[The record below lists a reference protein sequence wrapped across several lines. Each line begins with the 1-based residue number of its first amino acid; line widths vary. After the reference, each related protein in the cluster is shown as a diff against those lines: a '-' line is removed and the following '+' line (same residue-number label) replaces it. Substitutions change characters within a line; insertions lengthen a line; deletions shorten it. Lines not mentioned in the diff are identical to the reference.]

1 MRSLNPGRP
10 SLPNSNSSHPL
21 VRAFGV
27 GLVVLALAGGLIAAQ
42 TQSRPAQAP
51 AESVL
56 RSEFSL
62 DMHTVSVSVS
72 PSLRADDAANKSLF
86 ATGASTGSRVRIG
99 QLATNGTLKVGTL
112 AFAKNDLRGLRYDLY
127 LQGTRAGWQLGIV
140 ELPPPAPPPG
150 AAAGGPAAAS
160 AAGAPLAAAAAAPPA
175 PGTAP
180 PEAAAAPPTPGAA
193 PAGPKPVGDVTLT
206 PHAVSASSP
215 TLVAALVP
223 NTATAGRLVLRWGG
237 LEASTDVQFTEP
249 ARLPA
254 GGGGQPGQPVNRKH
268 DEDTTAISRIFV
280 LTQRN
285 ETAVVV
291 PKGSRLSVGFARTL
305 TKGQRAGAAAVNL
318 GNGLGVEGPD
328 FARLLSTPDGS
339 VVQLTEAAVPRL
351 AIEAPLRFGKLLL
364 RPGNQAPGLPG
375 AYGLWLKRA
384 GKGWRLVVSQE
395 PDTWGSQYDKASDVG
410 EIDLTYVKGSEADRP
425 FAVALVPTTTDRG
438 RLTILW
444 GPHEWS
450 ADYVVGS

>member
-27 GLVVLALAGGLIAAQ
+27 GLVVLALAGGLIA
-42 TQSRPAQAP
+42 QSRPAQAP

-160 AAGAPLAAAAAAPPA
+160 AAGAPPATAAAAPPA
-175 PGTAP
+175 PGAAP
-180 PEAAAAPPTPGAA
+180 PEAAAAPPPPGAA
-193 PAGPKPVGDVTLT
+193 PAGTPKPVGDVTLT
-206 PHAVSASSP
+206 PHPVSASSP

-249 ARLPA
+249 ARLP

>member
-1 MRSLNPGRP
+1 M
-10 SLPNSNSSHPL
+10 
-21 VRAFGV
+21 RAFGV

-42 TQSRPAQAP
+42 SRPAQAP
-51 AESVL
+51 AESVF

-86 ATGASTGSRVRIG
+86 ATGTSAGSRVRIG
-99 QLATNGTLKVGTL
+99 QLVTNGTLKVGTL

-127 LQGTRAGWQLGIV
+127 LQGSRAGWQLGIV

-150 AAAGGPAAAS
+150 AEAAGGPAATSAS
-160 AAGAPLAAAAAAPPA
+160 GAPPAAAAAAPGASPA
-175 PGTAP
+175 A
-180 PEAAAAPPTPGAA
+180 
-193 PAGPKPVGDVTLT
+193 PKPVGDVTLT
-206 PHAVSASSP
+206 PHPVSASSP

-223 NTATAGRLVLRWGG
+223 NTATGGRLVLRWGG

-249 ARLPA
+249 QRLPG

-450 ADYVVGS
+450 TDYVVGS